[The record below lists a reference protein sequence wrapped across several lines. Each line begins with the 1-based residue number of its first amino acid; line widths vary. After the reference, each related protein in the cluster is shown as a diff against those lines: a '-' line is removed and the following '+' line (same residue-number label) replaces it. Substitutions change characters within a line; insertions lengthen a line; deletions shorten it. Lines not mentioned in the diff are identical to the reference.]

1 MYNKRGHVL
10 RMVKSLGCLER
21 GQILLDAEGG
31 RMAGALFMQSHCLE
45 IRSILRNVWFEEFV
59 IEKAAVGYLTNW
71 IL

>member
-1 MYNKRGHVL
+1 
-10 RMVKSLGCLER
+10 MV
-21 GQILLDAEGG
+21 
-31 RMAGALFMQSHCLE
+31 GALFMQSHCLE